1 MQYFYNFQNPVER
14 IEYYINHRNQREEQI
29 LEVLTSKSGEKMM
42 SPMDIVKIVYT
53 VISNK
58 NLLFS

>member
-58 NLLFS
+58 N